1 MLCWPEVAVYLVPA
15 DTSGTSSTMAAE
27 RTATDATLPL
37 FLIHRVKFASIY
49 ALIIRQQNRAM
60 KFLQE
65 TMLSPGSLVILPER
79 LIS

>member
-1 MLCWPEVAVYLVPA
+1 
-15 DTSGTSSTMAAE
+15 MAAE

-49 ALIIRQQNRAM
+49 ALIIRQQNRAL
-60 KFLQE
+60 KFLQG

-79 LIS
+79 LISRGADAAYTGKYCQPSLHPI